1 LRPHSRNADTDARHQ
16 THETSI
22 HQVIP
27 YALKQFKKKGIK
39 SVTAAKCLT
48 KQPSPYKVT
57 AKPGTRNDNWTCVG
71 KPQPGSN

>member
-1 LRPHSRNADTDARHQ
+1 
-16 THETSI
+16 
-22 HQVIP
+22 VIP